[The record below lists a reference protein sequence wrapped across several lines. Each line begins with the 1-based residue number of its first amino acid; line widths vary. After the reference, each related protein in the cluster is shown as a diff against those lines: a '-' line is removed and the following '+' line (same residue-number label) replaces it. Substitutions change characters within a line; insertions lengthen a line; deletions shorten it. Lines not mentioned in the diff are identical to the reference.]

1 MGREDDVDSAHPS
14 RPRNFPLSLLS
25 SPLHLITH
33 SPPTAGHRRLSPRPR
48 PHMGDFP
55 HSIPPTGGQQQ
66 HYHNNGGQF
75 SPFSSFAPPAYS
87 SPTTGVTKATT
98 SHATSTSSPVSQSE
112 HSPLPPPS
120 HHIPH
125 AVFIIVPF
133 AVVLLILALIIFL
146 RYRKRRQN
154 QQSPHQ
160 PKPYSTEMTSSSN
173 SNNTNTRA
181 YYAPPTMDLRP
192 PHREAPVIVAEG
204 NNAYLTGLD
213 SCSQHS
219 RRSEE
224 ESAYAPARRSLDGT
238 FAEPPPPYGV
248 SAAEGQPP
256 NPYSVERDIST
267 LPRTGSVRSPF
278 EDVQLDEED
287 DELYADEIPVSDGL
301 LGSHRNPFDDPPS
314 PVSEIGSRP
323 MFGRR
328 NSAVSDL

>member
-1 MGREDDVDSAHPS
+1 
-14 RPRNFPLSLLS
+14 
-25 SPLHLITH
+25 
-33 SPPTAGHRRLSPRPR
+33 
-48 PHMGDFP
+48 
-55 HSIPPTGGQQQ
+55 
-66 HYHNNGGQF
+66 
-75 SPFSSFAPPAYS
+75 
-87 SPTTGVTKATT
+87 
-98 SHATSTSSPVSQSE
+98 
-112 HSPLPPPS
+112 
-120 HHIPH
+120 
-125 AVFIIVPF
+125 
-133 AVVLLILALIIFL
+133 
-146 RYRKRRQN
+146 
-154 QQSPHQ
+154 
-160 PKPYSTEMTSSSN
+160 
-173 SNNTNTRA
+173 
-181 YYAPPTMDLRP
+181 MDLRP